1 MSAKILCAAL
11 ALWSLLSLTAL
22 AQDCEEPVRS
32 TAESLETAK
41 RQMSMT
47 SGQNRQRTVGFLVD
61 AERLLNEA
69 RAECE
74 RAKTPLE
81 SGYAIAKILVA
92 QGNLAA
98 AQLFIKGN
106 PF

>member
-1 MSAKILCAAL
+1 MSVRIPLAAVV
-11 ALWSLLSLTAL
+11 LWGLLSLTAW
-22 AQDCEEPVRS
+22 AQDCQEPVRS

-41 RQMSMT
+41 RQMAMT
-47 SGQNRQRTVGFLVD
+47 AGQNRRRTAGFLVD

-74 RAKTPLE
+74 RAKTPLD
-81 SGYAIAKILVA
+81 SSYAVAKILVA

>member
-1 MSAKILCAAL
+1 MSARIPLTAL
-11 ALWSLLSLTAL
+11 VLWSLVSLTAL
-22 AQDCEEPVRS
+22 AQDCQEPVR
-32 TAESLETAK
+32 TAAKSLETAK

-47 SGQNRQRTVGFLVD
+47 AGQNRLRTVGFLVD

-69 RAECE
+69 LIECE
-74 RAKTPLE
+74 RATTPLE
-81 SGYAIAKILVA
+81 SSYAIAKTLVA

>member
-1 MSAKILCAAL
+1 MSARIPFAAL
-11 ALWSLLSLTAL
+11 ALWSLLTLTAL
-22 AQDCEEPVRS
+22 AQDCQEHVRS

-47 SGQNRQRTVGFLVD
+47 AGQSRQRTVGFLAD

-69 RAECE
+69 RTECE

-81 SGYAIAKILVA
+81 SSYAIAKTLVA

>member
-1 MSAKILCAAL
+1 MSARTALAAL
-11 ALWSLLSLTAL
+11 ALWSLSGLTAQ
-22 AQDCEEPVRS
+22 AQDCREHVRS
-32 TAESLETAK
+32 TAEGLETTK

-47 SGQNRQRTVGFLVD
+47 SGQNRQRTVGFLAE

-81 SGYAIAKILVA
+81 SSYAVAKILVA

-98 AQLFIKGN
+98 AQLFIKGS